1 MKIII
6 ASDIHGSLTAA
17 KALLAAAEREGA
29 EQIAL
34 LGDVYYHGPRN
45 PLPENYD
52 PKGVSALL
60 NGRNDL
66 IVVKGNCDSEV
77 DGMISSFRFAED
89 AYLFVG
95 KKIFLTHG
103 HVYNIDNLPAG
114 CDAVFYGHVHYGFIC
129 EKDGIVVANPG
140 SVSLPKNNSEKSY
153 LLLDGTMLYLKNLE
167 GKILEKRG
175 L

>member
-52 PKGVSALL
+52 PKGVAALL

-89 AYLFVG
+89 AYLFTG

-103 HVYNIDNLPAG
+103 HVYNLDNLPAG

-129 EKDGIVVANPG
+129 EKDGVVVANPG

>member
-45 PLPENYD
+45 PLPDRYD
-52 PKGVSALL
+52 PKGVAALL

-129 EKDGIVVANPG
+129 EKDGVVVANPG